1 MAHTNFGVILPI
13 YGEKR
18 IDWKSIL
25 NYVKTVERLGFNSIW
40 VPDHLTNPF
49 LEDSFMLDSWTVLSA
64 LALITKTIRLGTYV
78 LCNQY
83 RNPSLI
89 AKMVSTL
96 DVISNG
102 RVDLGIGAC
111 WFKKEFDSF
120 GLNWASRR
128 TRLERLKES
137 IKVIRALMNEEKF
150 SFHGKYY
157 NLKEATLNPKP
168 IQKPNPP
175 IWIGGNSKEIME
187 ITAELGDGWIPEGL
201 PPENFASGV
210 AFIKNKAKEF
220 GRDPNKILFAWGG
233 SGIRNIIAKDEDFAI
248 KIAESTLGLLKPHL
262 LPWIIGSPTQCIKKI
277 ESYIKAGATHIVLGF
292 YDFPSTQA
300 LKLFSKTIL
309 STFK

>member
-25 NYVKTVERLGFNSIW
+25 NYVKTVENLGFDSIW
-40 VPDHLTNPF
+40 VPDYLTNPF

-64 LALITKTIRLGTYV
+64 LSSITKTIRLGTYV

-83 RNPSLI
+83 RHPSLI

-111 WFKKEFDSF
+111 WLKKEFDSF
-120 GLNWASRR
+120 GLNRDSHK

-137 IKVIRALMNEEKF
+137 IKVIKALMNENKF
-150 SFHGKYY
+150 SFYGKYY

-175 IWIGGNSKEIME
+175 IWIGEIQ
-187 ITAELGDGWIPEGL
+187 
-201 PPENFASGV
+201 
-210 AFIKNKAKEF
+210 K
-220 GRDPNKILFAWGG
+220 R
-233 SGIRNIIAKDEDFAI
+233 
-248 KIAESTLGLLKPHL
+248 
-262 LPWIIGSPTQCIKKI
+262 
-277 ESYIKAGATHIVLGF
+277 
-292 YDFPSTQA
+292 
-300 LKLFSKTIL
+300 
-309 STFK
+309 